1 MKLVTFDL
9 CGRDRLG
16 AVVEGRV
23 VDLNASRTAAL
34 FNFTLSRGERVCG
47 LRFLSSSVTRPL
59 AVGVVAELVRGDV
72 FFWGSLMAGA
82 RLASLPVVAIYAL
95 FTEHFV
101 GGLTTG
107 ATKY

>member
-1 MKLVTFDL
+1 MTFDL

-23 VDLNASRTAAL
+23 IDLNASLTAAL
-34 FNFTLSRGERVCG
+34 FSFTLSWGELVYG
-47 LRFLSSSVTRPL
+47 LTFISSSVKKPL